1 MRNLG
6 ALAIL
11 GWIAILASFL
21 GACQGGASLKADAGE
36 DFSVRVGESP
46 AFDGCASTGDIVNYR
61 WKILE
66 APDNMPEDVGKIIRE
81 VDNNCSFT
89 LTAEMVVDEIGLWKI
104 ELEVSD
110 GTGNTSTDTVLV
122 EVME

>member
-1 MRNLG
+1 MDCNTCLLVG
-6 ALAIL
+6 
-11 GWIAILASFL
+11 FL
-21 GACQGGASLKADAGE
+21 GACQGEASLNANAGE

-46 AFDGCASTGDIVNYR
+46 AFDGCASMGDIVNYR

-89 LTAEMVVDEIGLWKI
+89 LTNAMVVDEIGLWKV

-110 GTGNTSTDTVLV
+110 DAGNTSTDTVLV